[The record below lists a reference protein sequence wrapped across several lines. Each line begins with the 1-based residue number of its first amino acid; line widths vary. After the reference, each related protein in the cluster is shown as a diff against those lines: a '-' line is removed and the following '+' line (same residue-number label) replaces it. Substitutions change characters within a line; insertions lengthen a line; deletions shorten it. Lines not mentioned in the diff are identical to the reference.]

1 MIEVQGYDRDHRYGL
16 GDYAFA
22 ADTAAYSVENA
33 ITPALLGQYF
43 RSFMSRLTMLE
54 AQLGVMPTTGNS
66 PRPSPSV
73 FGLKYPRRSF
83 LYGRPRAQR

>member
-1 MIEVQGYDRDHRYGL
+1 MV
-16 GDYAFA
+16 FA
-22 ADTAAYSVENA
+22 ANTEAHSVENA

-66 PRPSPSV
+66 LRLSSPVMDS
-73 FGLKYPRRSF
+73 KSPRRSF
-83 LYGRPRAQR
+83 FYDRP